1 VNRRALLIGAAAAL
15 GVVLLWYFVFWS
27 PRNKALNQAKERR
40 QTAQQQEAQLRTEIA
55 RLRGAQ
61 SQEPAKRARLEA
73 LRTAIPDDPKLAQFI
88 LDTNEAANRA
98 GIDFISIAPQLPA
111 PPAPAAGGATATTAP
126 AGGGGATTTTTTA
139 PAAGGQ
145 GPAAGA
151 GAARPAE
158 IRLALQIRGG
168 YFQVLDFLNRLD
180 DLPRLV
186 VNDSLSVTSD
196 QTARLTVSLT
206 SRMFTHTVPSGFA
219 PTPAPSG
226 GGGASP
232 SPSGAPTSTAPT
244 PPPTSPG
251 GRL

>member
-1 VNRRALLIGAAAAL
+1 MNRRALLVGAAAAL

-27 PRNKALNQAKERR
+27 PRNKALNQARERR
-40 QTAQQQEAQLRTEIA
+40 QTARQQEAQLRGEIA
-55 RLRGAQ
+55 RLRGAR
-61 SQEPAKRARLEA
+61 SQEPAGRARLEA

-88 LDTNEAANRA
+88 LDTNDAANRA
-98 GIDFISIAPQLPA
+98 GIDFISIAPQLPSS
-111 PPAPAAGGATATTAP
+111 PAPAAGATATTAP
-126 AGGGGATTTTTTA
+126 GGGGGATTTTTTA

-145 GPAAGA
+145 GPAAGAGA

-196 QTARLTVSLT
+196 PTARLTVSLT
-206 SRMFTHTVPSGFA
+206 SRMFTRTVPPGFA
-219 PTPAPSG
+219 PTPTPAPGGGG

-232 SPSGAPTSTAPT
+232 APT